1 MNSIPKLLLSLASI
15 LLPAILAGQ
24 NLKIELTSRVED
36 ADFNKMILLT
46 SVFQL
51 KNDSVANPLD
61 AASAKIGDPVEWRKI
76 KAPLLNNKMRSGF
89 AWVNGGAN
97 PDPFAKGY
105 TLIVI
110 ENPGWTAYPTYIWTD
125 RNFNFDL
132 TDDGPPDTM
141 TAKKPA
147 IIKLNNH
154 PTGYQVWLEH
164 FDFIRFPQYR
174 QMHDDAMY
182 KLQGSRQFVG
192 TENCFRERRM
202 NVLAG
207 HWKTMEDSFSIA
219 VKDVNCNGQ
228 YSDDDL
234 DMVMIADYNGNFQ
247 NLQGVTLK
255 EGRAYL
261 EWNGVAY
268 QITDIDKN
276 GSFISLTRDTSAR
289 MKFSLNKG
297 DKIPKFRFCAVG
309 KPTKKKRIRKVK
321 SEFLYVYVW
330 HDLAAQY
337 IKDSASLHNLGRKDS
352 SVIKVVALN
361 YGNSATYVY
370 RYNRRNKTSILQG
383 FSSNDINEKLK
394 VQKIPH
400 GILLDRK
407 KRIVKNGISPAE
419 VLFFLNR

>member
-1 MNSIPKLLLSLASI
+1 MNKLAKPFKAIALFLMPALLW
-15 LLPAILAGQ
+15 GQ
-24 NLKIELTSRVED
+24 NLNIELTSRGED

-61 AASAKIGDPVEWRKI
+61 AASAKIGDAVEWKKI
-76 KAPLLNNKMRSGF
+76 KAPLMNKKMRPGF
-89 AWVNGGAN
+89 AWINGGTN

-125 RNFNFDL
+125 RNYNLDL

-147 IIKLNNH
+147 IIRLNNH
-154 PTGYQVWLEH
+154 ATGYQVWLEH

-182 KLQGSRQFVG
+182 KLQGSRQFIG

-207 HWKTMEDSFSIA
+207 HWKSASDSFSIA
-219 VKDVNCNGQ
+219 VKDVNCNGI

-234 DMVMIADYNGNFQ
+234 DMIMISDFKGNFQ

-268 QITDIDKN
+268 QVTQIDSD
-276 GSFISLTRDTSAR
+276 GSFIRITRDTSAR
-289 MKFSLNKG
+289 LRYSLNEG

-309 KPTKKKRIRKVK
+309 KPSKKMRIRKVR
-321 SEFLYVYVW
+321 SGLTYVYVW

-337 IKDSASLHNLGRKDS
+337 VKDSADLHALGRKDS
-352 SVIKVVALN
+352 SIIKVVALN

-370 RYNRRNKTSILQG
+370 RYNRRNKTTILQG

-407 KRIVKNGISPAE
+407 KRIVRNGISPAE
-419 VLFFLNR
+419 VLIFLNR